1 MASPAARRFEGKVVL
16 ITGAAGGIGRAAAV
30 RFAAEGARL
39 GLVDLPRDGLRET
52 QAAVEKTGGVGHAVE
67 ADVTRSADVARYT
80 AAVAER
86 WGGIDCFFNN
96 AGILGDVRALVDY
109 PEETF
114 DRVLAVNVKGVWLGI
129 KTVAPLLRAR
139 GGGVIV
145 NTASIAG
152 LRGSRNLVAY
162 TASKHAVVGLTR
174 TAALEL
180 APAGVR
186 VNAVCPSP
194 IDTAMVQALEQG
206 ASPANPAAFHERMAG
221 TIPLRRY
228 GRPEE
233 VAALVAF
240 LCSADAAYIT
250 GGIYTV
256 DGGSMA

>member
-1 MASPAARRFEGKVVL
+1 MATPAARRFEGKVVL

-39 GLVDLPRDGLRET
+39 GLVDLSRDGLRET
-52 QAAVEKTGGVGHAVE
+52 QAAVEKAGGVGHAME
-67 ADVTRSADVARYT
+67 ADVTRSADVARYA

-86 WGGIDCFFNN
+86 WGGVDCFFNN

-228 GRPEE
+228 GQPEE